1 MPILPPLVT
10 PDGAPPPHHPP
21 HYLPTCFWYPM
32 SPHMILG
39 RHILVI
45 FTIFQKN
52 GLLVEIGH
60 FEAFPANF
68 GVTDLTL
75 GDSRVA
81 PKGFFLLYYPYPV
94 PKLLAETF
102 FGLGPDL
109 VHLSPSARVE
119 KWENKRFRFF
129 FCMFVCGGGCG

>member
-1 MPILPPLVT
+1 
-10 PDGAPPPHHPP
+10 
-21 HYLPTCFWYPM
+21 
-32 SPHMILG
+32 MILG

-109 VHLSPSARVE
+109 VHLTI
-119 KWENKRFRFF
+119 NKLISHEPDLRFSSNFAEV
-129 FCMFVCGGGCG
+129 VCLVPLTCIPN

>member
-1 MPILPPLVT
+1 
-10 PDGAPPPHHPP
+10 
-21 HYLPTCFWYPM
+21 
-32 SPHMILG
+32 MILG

-94 PKLLAETF
+94 PKLLAEAF
-102 FGLGPDL
+102 LGLGPDL
-109 VHLSPSARVE
+109 VHQFG
-119 KWENKRFRFF
+119 KIQGDFRS
-129 FCMFVCGGGCG
+129 FVCLFVEAEI

>member
-1 MPILPPLVT
+1 M
-10 PDGAPPPHHPP
+10 
-21 HYLPTCFWYPM
+21 
-32 SPHMILG
+32 
-39 RHILVI
+39 VI

-109 VHLSPSARVE
+109 VHLTNRRTNPLMNDIIFAKYMTVALRNQSKLPTTIKMRVT
-119 KWENKRFRFF
+119 KK
-129 FCMFVCGGGCG
+129 

>member
-1 MPILPPLVT
+1 
-10 PDGAPPPHHPP
+10 
-21 HYLPTCFWYPM
+21 
-32 SPHMILG
+32 MILG

-81 PKGFFLLYYPYPV
+81 PKGFFLLYYPYPA

-109 VHLSPSARVE
+109 VHLKMS
-119 KWENKRFRFF
+119 RFHSKQEGPTFPQSKLAQASDTSLYAD
-129 FCMFVCGGGCG
+129 

>member
-1 MPILPPLVT
+1 
-10 PDGAPPPHHPP
+10 
-21 HYLPTCFWYPM
+21 
-32 SPHMILG
+32 MILG

-102 FGLGPDL
+102 LGLGPDL
-109 VHLSPSARVE
+109 VHLTTRASIPETILLS
-119 KWENKRFRFF
+119 
-129 FCMFVCGGGCG
+129 

>member
-1 MPILPPLVT
+1 
-10 PDGAPPPHHPP
+10 
-21 HYLPTCFWYPM
+21 
-32 SPHMILG
+32 MILG

-81 PKGFFLLYYPYPV
+81 PKGFFLLYYPYPA

-109 VHLSPSARVE
+109 VHLLVGRDYDYKSKPRDFGNHVSGLVSSNFDLRRRHTLPSPY
-119 KWENKRFRFF
+119 
-129 FCMFVCGGGCG
+129 

>member
-1 MPILPPLVT
+1 
-10 PDGAPPPHHPP
+10 
-21 HYLPTCFWYPM
+21 
-32 SPHMILG
+32 MILG

-109 VHLSPSARVE
+109 VHLNAGDLVVQGREGRVNWRKPGKE
-119 KWENKRFRFF
+119 
-129 FCMFVCGGGCG
+129 GDIL

>member
-1 MPILPPLVT
+1 
-10 PDGAPPPHHPP
+10 
-21 HYLPTCFWYPM
+21 
-32 SPHMILG
+32 MILG

-52 GLLVEIGH
+52 GLLVKIGH
-60 FEAFPANF
+60 FEAFLANF
-68 GVTDLTL
+68 GVTDSTL
-75 GDSRVA
+75 GHLRVA

-109 VHLSPSARVE
+109 VHLTDVNLRIAKIASIFFV
-119 KWENKRFRFF
+119 FRN
-129 FCMFVCGGGCG
+129 

>member
-1 MPILPPLVT
+1 
-10 PDGAPPPHHPP
+10 
-21 HYLPTCFWYPM
+21 
-32 SPHMILG
+32 MILG

-52 GLLVEIGH
+52 GLLVGIGH

-94 PKLLAETF
+94 PKLLAEAF
-102 FGLGPDL
+102 LGLGPDL
-109 VHLSPSARVE
+109 VFRVYTRKPDNE
-119 KWENKRFRFF
+119 ICRHVQILLFA
-129 FCMFVCGGGCG
+129 

>member
-1 MPILPPLVT
+1 
-10 PDGAPPPHHPP
+10 
-21 HYLPTCFWYPM
+21 
-32 SPHMILG
+32 MILG

-81 PKGFFLLYYPYPV
+81 PKGFFLLYYPYPA

-109 VHLSPSARVE
+109 VHLTDPASYSIAIDKKDALV
-119 KWENKRFRFF
+119 
-129 FCMFVCGGGCG
+129 V

>member
-1 MPILPPLVT
+1 M
-10 PDGAPPPHHPP
+10 
-21 HYLPTCFWYPM
+21 
-32 SPHMILG
+32 
-39 RHILVI
+39 VI

-81 PKGFFLLYYPYPV
+81 PKGFFLLYYPYPA
-94 PKLLAETF
+94 PKLLAEMF

-109 VHLSPSARVE
+109 VHLTVSMDVLLFLRIILSNISLIYVY
-119 KWENKRFRFF
+119 
-129 FCMFVCGGGCG
+129 

>member
-1 MPILPPLVT
+1 
-10 PDGAPPPHHPP
+10 
-21 HYLPTCFWYPM
+21 
-32 SPHMILG
+32 MILG

-109 VHLSPSARVE
+109 VHLIKYAGTSADFNSFTR
-119 KWENKRFRFF
+119 KFYGKQ
-129 FCMFVCGGGCG
+129 

>member
-1 MPILPPLVT
+1 
-10 PDGAPPPHHPP
+10 
-21 HYLPTCFWYPM
+21 
-32 SPHMILG
+32 MILG

-81 PKGFFLLYYPYPV
+81 PKGFFLLYYPYPA

-109 VHLSPSARVE
+109 VHLNCFRKRSALWRSNYALEEEPCFVI
-119 KWENKRFRFF
+119 KRY
-129 FCMFVCGGGCG
+129 

>member
-1 MPILPPLVT
+1 
-10 PDGAPPPHHPP
+10 
-21 HYLPTCFWYPM
+21 
-32 SPHMILG
+32 MILG

-81 PKGFFLLYYPYPV
+81 PKGFFLLHYPYPV

-109 VHLSPSARVE
+109 VHLNAGGCLGLLGVARG
-119 KWENKRFRFF
+119 WLGFGLGFSIMF
-129 FCMFVCGGGCG
+129 FCYRLRGVLVQNR

>member
-1 MPILPPLVT
+1 
-10 PDGAPPPHHPP
+10 
-21 HYLPTCFWYPM
+21 
-32 SPHMILG
+32 MILG

-81 PKGFFLLYYPYPV
+81 PKGFFLLYYPYPA

-109 VHLSPSARVE
+109 VHLTGVAVE
-119 KWENKRFRFF
+119 GLEERALRRKKGVEREHKKRR
-129 FCMFVCGGGCG
+129 GRGA

>member
-1 MPILPPLVT
+1 
-10 PDGAPPPHHPP
+10 
-21 HYLPTCFWYPM
+21 
-32 SPHMILG
+32 MILG

-81 PKGFFLLYYPYPV
+81 PKGFFLLYYPYPA

-109 VHLSPSARVE
+109 VHLSGLTPDELNSSILKYIWRSVP
-119 KWENKRFRFF
+119 
-129 FCMFVCGGGCG
+129 VLHSP

>member
-1 MPILPPLVT
+1 
-10 PDGAPPPHHPP
+10 
-21 HYLPTCFWYPM
+21 
-32 SPHMILG
+32 MILG

-102 FGLGPDL
+102 LGLGPDMMFETF
-109 VHLSPSARVE
+109 LSLIGWKKNRDKLKKPISRH
-119 KWENKRFRFF
+119 FLS
-129 FCMFVCGGGCG
+129 FC